1 MRAPGAADPKRS
13 IPSGRQYAV
22 VALATTLVSTLF
34 ERAWPA
40 ASLLNVAMQLT
51 PALPDPCSDVLRVAD
66 ARARLDRSI
75 TGYNRHSLISDRYR
89 HALEH
94 FQQAQ
99 ARCVELRSTVEET
112 HAAVAARQ
120 AARAQDVERWRDA
133 RAAAAVHRAGVE
145 HNVREYVHSLRD
157 EGMAPEHVLVAVKR
171 RLLLVVSDAAPDAP
185 TFEASR
191 LAVDVGTWAISAYF
205 DAA

>member
-1 MRAPGAADPKRS
+1 MQPRTDPADP
-13 IPSGRQYAV
+13 Y
-22 VALATTLVSTLF
+22 
-34 ERAWPA
+34 
-40 ASLLNVAMQLT
+40 
-51 PALPDPCSDVLRVAD
+51 SDVQRVAD

-89 HALEH
+89 RALER

-99 ARCVELRSTVEET
+99 ARFVEIRSTVEET
-112 HAAVAARQ
+112 QAAVAARQ
-120 AARAQDVERWRDA
+120 AARAQDMERWRSA
-133 RAAAAVHRAGVE
+133 RAAAAIHRASVE
-145 HNVREYVHSLRD
+145 HNVREYVHTLRD

-171 RLLLVVSDAAPDAP
+171 RLTVAVTGAAPDAP

-191 LAVDVGTWAISAYF
+191 LATDVGAWAISAYF

>member
-1 MRAPGAADPKRS
+1 MVP
-13 IPSGRQYAV
+13 
-22 VALATTLVSTLF
+22 LASTLVRTLF
-34 ERAWPA
+34 EGAWCGGFLTQA
-40 ASLLNVAMQLT
+40 AMERR
-51 PALPDPCSDVLRVAD
+51 PDLAEPFSDVRRVAD

-89 HALEH
+89 RALEQ

-99 ARCVELRSTVEET
+99 ARFVEIRSTVEET
-112 HAAVAARQ
+112 QAAVAARQ
-120 AARAQDVERWRDA
+120 AARAQDVEHWRNA
-133 RAAAAVHRAGVE
+133 RGAAAVHRAGVE

-157 EGMAPEHVLVAVKR
+157 EGMAPEHVLVAVKQ
-171 RLLLVVSDAAPDAP
+171 RLMVAVTDTAPDAP

-191 LAVDVGTWAISAYF
+191 LATDVGVWAISAYF

>member
-1 MRAPGAADPKRS
+1 VLP
-13 IPSGRQYAV
+13 
-22 VALATTLVSTLF
+22 LATTLVSTPF
-34 ERAWPA
+34 ERAWHGG
-40 ASLLNVAMQLT
+40 SLSHVAMQ
-51 PALPDPCSDVLRVAD
+51 PRPDLADPFSDVQRVAD

-89 HALEH
+89 RALEQ

-99 ARCVELRSTVEET
+99 ARFVEIRSTVEET
-112 HAAVAARQ
+112 HGALVARQ
-120 AARAQDVERWRDA
+120 AARAQDVERWRNA

-171 RLLLVVSDAAPDAP
+171 RLMIAVTIAAPDAP

-191 LAVDVGTWAISAYF
+191 LATDVGAWAISAYF